1 MIPLPPI
8 YIAAPPEVHSTLLNF
23 GGTAAGITLAGTSWT
38 ELAAQYQ
45 AAAAELSSTIGTVQA
60 SYQGPSSEQFVA
72 AHQPYLG
79 WLELAAVKAAL
90 AAQAHGDVVASYESA
105 VAAMPTLG
113 ELITNHVVH
122 GVLVGT
128 NFFGCNTV
136 PIGVNEGDY
145 TRMWIQA
152 ANVMTGWDGASAL
165 AVDLIPPTST
175 SPVLLVP
182 GVGESGNAAATAA
195 GLATIAEAQG
205 AGVMLNTADMLSTKL
220 AAGKI
225 ATSPASA
232 ADGIPGSAHEEQ
244 ASGHRDD
251 LAQQLKPESMGSSL
265 MSSMTS
271 MGSPAAQAATSVTQG
286 GPQQLASTAPQLLGS
301 APQTL
306 GQLLTSFS
314 GEGLAQNGSN
324 AMPVGFAG
332 TGAIRGAN
340 PAGLTSLAG
349 GAFGSG
355 SGRPMMPSTWGAS
368 PAAATENLGTARTL
382 APVAATLPG
391 GSTTSSGAGAG
402 GAMMGAG
409 ARNQRSSRSRPV
421 TTYDSESAIDEDEDA
436 ETRGRS
442 P

>member
-23 GGTAAGITLAGTSWT
+23 GGTPAGIALAGASWAD
-38 ELAAQYQ
+38 LAAQYQ
-45 AAAAELSSTIGTVQA
+45 AAAAELASTIGTVQA
-60 SYQGPSSEQFVA
+60 TYRGPSAEQFAA
-72 AHQPYLG
+72 AHQPYQG
-79 WLELAAVKAAL
+79 WLELAAVKATL

-122 GVLVGT
+122 GVLIGT
-128 NFFGCNTV
+128 NFFGCNTI

-152 ANVMTGWDGASAL
+152 ASVMTGWDSSSAL
-165 AVDLIPPTST
+165 AVDLIPPTSL

-195 GLATIAEAQG
+195 GFATVAEGEG
-205 AGVMLNTADMLSTKL
+205 AGLMLDTADMLSTKL
-220 AAGKI
+220 VAGKI
-225 ATSPASA
+225 ASSPATA
-232 ADGIPGSAHEEQ
+232 ADAIPASAHEEQ
-244 ASGHRDD
+244 ASGRKDD

-265 MSSMTS
+265 LSSMTS
-271 MGSPAAQAATSVTQG
+271 VGPQAAQAATSVTQG

-324 AMPVGFAG
+324 VMPVGFAG

-355 SGRPMMPSTWGAS
+355 TGRPMMPSTWGAS
-368 PAAATENLGTARTL
+368 PVTATENLGSARTL
-382 APVAATLPG
+382 APVGATLPG
-391 GSTTSSGAGAG
+391 GAATSSGTGAG

-409 ARNQRSSRSRPV
+409 ARNQRSGRSRQV
-421 TTYDSESAIDEDEDA
+421 TTYDSESAVDEDEDA
-436 ETRGRS
+436 EMRGRS